1 MTRLLVK
8 VCGLTN
14 AEDAAQAAAAGA
26 DFLGFVVHPPSP
38 RHCADLAAACKGH
51 DARSVLVTVGDE
63 AEPMMRLAEA
73 AGLRWIQPHASRA
86 ARGRIVGQLRTA
98 GFRVLLPWP
107 DEPGQDPIDA
117 DLYLWEPSPEAT
129 GVAGGS
135 GRAHAAQFPPPGAY
149 LLAGGL
155 DGESLRGRIQD
166 LPYAH
171 LRFLKGVDAAS
182 RLERAPGLK
191 DPAKVTA
198 FVEAAR
204 AL

>member
-8 VCGLTN
+8 VCGITN
-14 AEDAAQAAAAGA
+14 AADADVAAKAGA

-51 DARSVLVTVGDE
+51 EARAVLVTVGE
-63 AEPMMRLAEA
+63 ESAPMMALAQG
-73 AGLRWIQPHASRA
+73 AGLRWIQPHVSRGS
-86 ARGRIVGQLRTA
+86 RKIVVDQLRAA

-107 DEPGQDPIDA
+107 DEPEQDPIDA
-117 DLYLWEPSPEAT
+117 ELYLWEPSPAET
-129 GVAGGS
+129 GLPGGS
-135 GRAHAAQFPPPGAY
+135 GQGHRAQFPPPGAY

-155 DGESLRGRIQD
+155 DGENLRARIQD
-166 LPYAH
+166 LAYSDI
-171 LRFLKGVDAAS
+171 RFLKGVDAAS

-191 DPAKVTA
+191 DPVKVKA

>member
-1 MTRLLVK
+1 MSRLIVK

-14 AEDAAQAAAAGA
+14 AEDAAMASKAGA
-26 DFLGFVVHPPSP
+26 DFLGFVIHPPSP
-38 RHCADLAAACKGH
+38 RHCADLLAACKGH
-51 DARSVLVTVGDE
+51 EARSVLVTVGDE
-63 AEPMMRLAEA
+63 AGPMMKLAES
-73 AGLRWIQPHASRA
+73 AGLRWIQPHA
-86 ARGRIVGQLRTA
+86 ARPARKRVVDQLRKA

-107 DEPGQDPIDA
+107 DEPEQDPIDA
-117 DLYLWEPSPEAT
+117 ELYLWEPSPAAT

-135 GRAHAAQFPPPGAY
+135 GQGHAAEFPPPGAF

-155 DGESLRGRIQD
+155 DGDRLRGRIQE

-182 RLERAPGLK
+182 RLEREPGLK
-191 DPAKVTA
+191 DPGKVNA